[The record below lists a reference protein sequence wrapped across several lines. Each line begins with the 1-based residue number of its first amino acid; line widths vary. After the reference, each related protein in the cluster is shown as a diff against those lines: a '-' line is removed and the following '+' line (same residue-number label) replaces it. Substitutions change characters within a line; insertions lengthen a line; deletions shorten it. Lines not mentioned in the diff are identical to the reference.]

1 MSTSTLP
8 VIMEKNLYPA
18 AFTGETAKKKPVL
31 QFSTLG
37 PLNIFLDG
45 QHVSSSDFLKRR
57 RIQDL
62 LILLI
67 LHRKD
72 VLRKEVIFNLFWE
85 HYSQRSKKDNLNTL
99 IYRLKKL
106 FKMNDSILM
115 IDRNSIAFNGDAI
128 EVDVD
133 TFAAGIE
140 EARDLEEK
148 GYFDEALR
156 TSRAALSLYGGTF
169 FDNIT
174 TVIPLQNERLR
185 IKHIYETLLFRTLRL
200 CVYSGLYREALIYG
214 QQLLSCDPFC
224 EPAYRLIM
232 QALGFLGNTS
242 EVTRL
247 YRTLEMKLFNEY
259 KIVPDEKT
267 LNLKN
272 RLALGVNP
280 SPEETLQEISIFF

>member
-1 MSTSTLP
+1 MNTSTLST
-8 VIMEKNLYPA
+8 
-18 AFTGETAKKKPVL
+18 AFTADTARKKPVIR
-31 QFSTLG
+31 FNTLG
-37 PLNIFLDG
+37 SLNIILNG
-45 QHVSSSDFLKRR
+45 EHLSSSDFLKRR
-57 RIQDL
+57 RIQNL

-67 LHRKD
+67 LHRND

-85 HYSQRSKKDNLNTL
+85 NYSERSKKDNLNTL

-106 FKMNDSILM
+106 FKMNDSILI
-115 IDRNSIAFNGDAI
+115 IDRNSITFNADAI
-128 EVDVD
+128 EVDAD
-133 TFAAGIE
+133 TFAAGIQ
-140 EARDLEEK
+140 EAQALEKE

-156 TSRAALSLYGGTF
+156 KSFAALSLYRGNF

-174 TVIPLQNERLR
+174 TVIPLSSERLR
-185 IKHIYETLLFRTLRL
+185 IRHLYETLLFRTLRL
-200 CVYSGLYREALIYG
+200 CVYSGLYREALVYG
-214 QQLLSCDPFC
+214 QQLLSCDPYC

-247 YRTLEMKLFNEY
+247 YHTLKTKLYDEY

-272 RLALGVNP
+272 RIALGVNP
-280 SPEETLQEISIFF
+280 EQDEILQETSIFF